1 MSARVTMKVLAP
13 LAGASLLLL
22 GGCTYDYLQRT
33 DRVGYS
39 AGNAVQANIEA
50 QTIDPSKAS
59 QYNTKGLG
67 KDGVQKPGTD
77 GTASSE
83 ISTSE

>member
-1 MSARVTMKVLAP
+1 MRVGMKVLAP

-67 KDGVQKPGTD
+67 KDGVVLPDAGGT
-77 GTASSE
+77 GASE
-83 ISTSE
+83 GDAAE